1 MEEALHVGK
10 QIAEG
15 VEAAHEQG
23 VIHRDL
29 KPGNVMVRPDGTVK
43 VLDFVPSAR
52 LAGHNQGKS
61 FDPISGMGSFR
72 ASWTATTPLQKMA

>member
-1 MEEALHVGK
+1 VEEPRRVGK
-10 QIAEG
+10 QIAEA

-29 KPGNVMVRPDGTVK
+29 KPGNVTVRPEGAAK
-43 VLDFVPSAR
+43 VLDRGLSAR
-52 LAGHNQGKS
+52 PVGHNQGKS

-72 ASWTATTPLQKMA
+72 ASWMATTPLQKMA